1 MAFGSPQFL
10 YSSGDASIYPSGAVS
25 GKSLVLNSYAFDTNT
40 NRTGATNSYGSVN
53 YSSFFERQFTETT
66 SSNSND
72 ACTYSFWIKKNQ
84 DTFNKSETN
93 RHQCVVTS
101 VSDITLHTLMI

>member
-93 RHQCVVTS
+93 RHQCR
-101 VSDITLHTLMI
+101 DICQ